1 MQKQLLSDFLF
12 VDGRSFQ
19 HSIIVILKVF
29 QGSAQSYKTQQKSRS
44 LLIQKKGT
52 ENQITAKWYC
62 MWDYELLFN
71 WPYTHEVA
79 CPGAL
84 LTRIG
89 SLHFYLK
96 YTKLLGVKTMNKQ
109 KKMCLQMAV
118 SWTSYLVKPAILS
131 SSVNLHQGRS
141 RGGVLGCPWRP
152 LLQAFFNQTTC
163 KNAMTISWP

>member
-29 QGSAQSYKTQQKSRS
+29 QGSAQSYKTQQKSRFYWY
-44 LLIQKKGT
+44 KKKAPRIKLPP
-52 ENQITAKWYC
+52 NFRMDC

-79 CPGAL
+79 L

-89 SLHFYLK
+89 SLHFCLK
-96 YTKLLGVKTMNKQ
+96 YTKLLGMKRWQ
-109 KKMCLQMAV
+109 
-118 SWTSYLVKPAILS
+118 LVEPAILS
-131 SSVNLHQGRS
+131 ETVPSNSVNLHQGRS
-141 RGGVLGCPWRP
+141 QGGVLGCPWRP
-152 LLQAFFNQTTC
+152 LLQGFFNQTTYNRWRKC
-163 KNAMTISWP
+163 HDDIMAIV